1 MNPIA
6 ARLTKDHQELDAL
19 LRRLAEDTS
28 APVPGALETTWGL
41 FEGRLIRHMEA
52 EERFLLPLL
61 EASDAAEVA
70 RIRREHVQIRD
81 ALTEL
86 GIAVELHTAREPQ
99 IQQLA
104 QLLDAHAKHEND
116 ALYRLAGDKASTA
129 VEHGIAQMLKQAASA
144 VFSSV
149 SERLF

>member
-6 ARLTKDHQELDAL
+6 ARLSKDHQELDTL
-19 LRRLAEDTS
+19 LRRLGEDAA
-28 APVPGALETTWGL
+28 APVAGALEATWGV
-41 FEGRLIRHMEA
+41 FEAKLIRHMEA
-52 EERFLLPLL
+52 EERFLLPLI

-86 GIAVELHTAREPQ
+86 GVAVELHTVREPD
-99 IQQLA
+99 ITRLV
-104 QLLDAHAKHEND
+104 QLLEAHAEHENG

-129 VEHGIAQMLKQAASA
+129 IEHGIAQLLKQGASA
-144 VFSSV
+144 LMTGV
-149 SERLF
+149 SERFF